1 MDEVPHRVV
10 IHLET
15 TLGQLGHQSAQAEGF
30 LPDPVHKPGVVL
42 APDCLRLVPAH
53 LPRRHTPG
61 LPEAPNPGDRRVDPN
76 AEPRRRRAPRQTL
89 LLNCCNHTLTKIN
102 RIRLCQ
108 PCWPPSPASML
119 NQIRPT
125 RGIPNRIGLM
135 SSRSRPG
142 GSGRTRLRPGGQ
154 MPRGERGELNP
165 NRRLDLDAGPMP
177 DETRRH

>member
-15 TLGQLGHQSAQAEGF
+15 TLGQLGHQSAQGEGF
-30 LPDPVHKPGVVL
+30 LPDPVHKPGMVL
-42 APDCLRLVPAH
+42 GRDCLGLVPAH
-53 LPRRHTPG
+53 LARRHTPG

-89 LLNCCNHTLTKIN
+89 LLNCCNHTLMKIN
-102 RIRLCQ
+102 RIRLCH

-135 SSRSRPG
+135 SSRSSRLAG
-142 GSGRTRLRPGGQ
+142 VTRGHMLTPWRIQAMALRPAVG
-154 MPRGERGELNP
+154 
-165 NRRLDLDAGPMP
+165 AGPP
-177 DETRRH
+177 WRVGP